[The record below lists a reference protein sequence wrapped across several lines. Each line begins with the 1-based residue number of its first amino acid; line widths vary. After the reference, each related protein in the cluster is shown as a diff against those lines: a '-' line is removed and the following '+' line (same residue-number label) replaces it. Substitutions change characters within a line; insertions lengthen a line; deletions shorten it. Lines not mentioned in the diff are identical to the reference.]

1 MSELSE
7 AVERYLS
14 MRRRLGFKL
23 VYDGDALADFVAF
36 CEQHGASTITT
47 KLAVRWATLP
57 QDALPAYWARRLTV
71 VRGFAKYRSATDPE
85 TEVPPSGLL
94 PHRYRRKS
102 PHLYSDQEIAL
113 LIEAAQQ
120 LPSRTGLRARTY
132 TCVLTLLAITGMR
145 ASEVTS
151 LDCDDVDLD
160 RQTLVV
166 RCTKFG
172 KSRLVPLHPSS
183 AGALQRYVRFRQ
195 RHHPKPKCSAF
206 FVSEAGIR
214 LTYSS
219 LRDTFT
225 RLSHEVGLR
234 GLTDSHGPRLHDF
247 RHSFAVRTL
256 LEWYRAGVDVEPRM
270 PVLATYLGHAHVS
283 DTYWYIS
290 AAPELMRLA
299 AERVDVRQGVRP

>member
-14 MRRRLGFKL
+14 MRRRLGFKFVREGHAL
-23 VYDGDALADFVAF
+23 VDFAAF

-47 KLAVRWATLP
+47 QLAVRWATLP
-57 QDALPAYWARRLTV
+57 QDALASHWARRLTI

-85 TEVPPSGLL
+85 TEVPPLGLL
-94 PHRYRRKS
+94 PHRYRRKP
-102 PHLYSDQEIAL
+102 PHLYSDQEL
-113 LIEAAQQ
+113 ESLIEAAQR
-120 LPSRTGLRARTY
+120 LPSKTGLRARTY
-132 TCVLTLLAITGMR
+132 TCVFTLLAITGMR
-145 ASEVTS
+145 VGEVMG

-160 RQTLVV
+160 QQTLVV

-172 KSRLVPLHPSS
+172 KSRLVALHASS
-183 AGALQRYVRFRQ
+183 ADALRRYARFRQ
-195 RHHPKPKCSAF
+195 RCRPKPTCPAF
-206 FVSEAGIR
+206 FVSETGTR
-214 LTYSS
+214 LTYWS
-219 LRDTFT
+219 LRATFV
-225 RLSHEVGLR
+225 RLSQEIGLR
-234 GLTDSHGPRLHDF
+234 EPTDSHGPRLHDF

-283 DTYWYIS
+283 DTYWYLS

-299 AERVDVRQGVRP
+299 AERVELQRGGRP

>member
-1 MSELSE
+1 MSELSK

-47 KLAVRWATLP
+47 QLAVRWATLP
-57 QDALPAYWARRLTV
+57 QDALPAHWARRLTI

-85 TEVPPSGLL
+85 TEVPPSELL
-94 PHRYRRKS
+94 PYRYYRKP
-102 PHLYSDQEIAL
+102 PHLYSDHEIAL
-113 LIEAAQQ
+113 LIEAAQR
-120 LPSRTGLRARTY
+120 LPSKTGLRARTY
-132 TCVLTLLAITGMR
+132 TCVFTLLAITGLR
-145 ASEVTS
+145 ASEVTG

-172 KSRLVPLHPSS
+172 KSRLVPLHAS
-183 AGALQRYVRFRQ
+183 AADALQRYARFRQ
-195 RHHPKPKCSAF
+195 RRHPKPKCPAF
-206 FVSEAGIR
+206 FVSETGTR
-214 LTYSS
+214 LTYCA
-219 LRDTFT
+219 LRATFI

-234 GLTDSHGPRLHDF
+234 EPTDSHGPRLHDF

-270 PVLATYLGHAHVS
+270 PVLAAYLGHAHVT
-283 DTYWYIS
+283 DTYWYLS

-299 AERVDVRQGVRP
+299 AERVEARRGGRP